1 MRKVGV
7 HVNGNKISQ
16 ARNKQL
22 MTQRELAEEVG
33 VTRVTIAQ
41 METKQDRRFMPSS
54 VRKLSKA
61 LGLPVE
67 EIVNEQ

>member
-16 ARNKQL
+16 ARNKHL

-41 METKQDRRFMPSS
+41 METKSDRRFMPSS

-61 LGLPVE
+61 LGLPTE
-67 EIVNEQ
+67 EIINEQ

>member
-41 METKQDRRFMPSS
+41 METKSDRRFMPSS

-61 LGLPVE
+61 LSLPVE